1 MKWINEYIHTETQSI
16 KSLNAFEWM
25 TSIFW
30 NKYKALIA
38 GAVVKKWNKNVWFTA
53 LKQLDTGNMVTSGG
67 ESPP

>member
-1 MKWINEYIHTETQSI
+1 MP
-16 KSLNAFEWM
+16 FEWM

-38 GAVVKKWNKNVWFTA
+38 GAVVKKYEIRTYGSQFWRK
-53 LKQLDTGNMVTSGG
+53 LDGPFNTGNMVTSGG